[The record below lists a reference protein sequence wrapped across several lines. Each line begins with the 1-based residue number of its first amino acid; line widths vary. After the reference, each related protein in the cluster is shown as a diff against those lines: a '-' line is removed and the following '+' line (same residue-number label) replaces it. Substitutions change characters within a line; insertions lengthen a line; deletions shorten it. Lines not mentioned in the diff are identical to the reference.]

1 MSQGQKLAA
10 GFYRD
15 VVAALLDVPHAAA
28 LVGEGS
34 EVLGFD
40 DNRSPDHAWGPR
52 LHVFVEADAVEEV
65 TRRVDDGLPDTYQSL
80 PVRFYA
86 WQDRRVRHHVTVA
99 TVEDW
104 VQSELGRPVP
114 AGSASWLGLPQQRL
128 LQVTAGVV
136 FHDDAGDLTRLR
148 HQLAYYPDDVWWWM
162 QASQWQLI
170 ANVEA
175 LPGRLAEAGDFRGA
189 SMIAALLARL
199 LTELTFLQQRRYWPY
214 LKWLSTAFGQLEGA
228 ERLGPWLDQLM
239 CARTPSDREAALIA
253 SLEIVAAR
261 HNRLDSDQLLDPAC
275 KPFEVG
281 INDARRPYLVLN
293 AERFTHACL
302 RKVTDSELRRL
313 TPVGA
318 IDQLTH
324 SSDQL
329 ANFSRWPSSLT
340 AVYDDLLKHSQR

>member
-86 WQDRRVRHHVTVA
+86 WQDRRVRHHVAVA

-136 FHDDAGDLTRLR
+136 FHDDAGDLARLR

-175 LPGRLAEAGDFRGA
+175 LPGRRRG
-189 SMIAALLARL
+189 R
-199 LTELTFLQQRRYWPY
+199 
-214 LKWLSTAFGQLEGA
+214 
-228 ERLGPWLDQLM
+228 
-239 CARTPSDREAALIA
+239 
-253 SLEIVAAR
+253 
-261 HNRLDSDQLLDPAC
+261 
-275 KPFEVG
+275 
-281 INDARRPYLVLN
+281 
-293 AERFTHACL
+293 
-302 RKVTDSELRRL
+302 
-313 TPVGA
+313 
-318 IDQLTH
+318 
-324 SSDQL
+324 
-329 ANFSRWPSSLT
+329 
-340 AVYDDLLKHSQR
+340 